1 MSFLTVLRINGSG
14 TGHGEKREEVNGKK
28 EGGSQSLC
36 AITILTVGTK
46 QDVRHPVWG
55 SAHLL
60 TDGFQVN
67 IRVHLQEGAALMA
80 QTIKIDQLAD
90 TVMKGMEEYAKL
102 AAEDLKK
109 DVQKAGKTVKQQ
121 IESTAPKKTGKYS
134 KSWAVKKTRETSD
147 SIQIV
152 VHSKRYQLTHLLEFG
167 HAKRGG
173 GRTRA
178 FPHIAPAEQAGI
190 EQLTRDIERDLQK
203 GG

>member
-1 MSFLTVLRINGSG
+1 MNT
-14 TGHGEKREEVNGKK
+14 
-28 EGGSQSLC
+28 
-36 AITILTVGTK
+36 
-46 QDVRHPVWG
+46 
-55 SAHLL
+55 
-60 TDGFQVN
+60 
-67 IRVHLQEGAALMA
+67 
-80 QTIKIDQLAD
+80 QTIRIDQLAD

-121 IESTAPKKTGKYS
+121 IESTAPKKTG
-134 KSWAVKKTRETSD
+134 ETSD
-147 SIQIV
+147 YIQIV

>member
-1 MSFLTVLRINGSG
+1 MSLRMVRQQSVLPVSPMHLIAA
-14 TGHGEKREEVNGKK
+14 VNPRLI
-28 EGGSQSLC
+28 SVTS
-36 AITILTVGTK
+36 V
-46 QDVRHPVWG
+46 
-55 SAHLL
+55 
-60 TDGFQVN
+60 
-67 IRVHLQEGAALMA
+67 
-80 QTIKIDQLAD
+80 LAD